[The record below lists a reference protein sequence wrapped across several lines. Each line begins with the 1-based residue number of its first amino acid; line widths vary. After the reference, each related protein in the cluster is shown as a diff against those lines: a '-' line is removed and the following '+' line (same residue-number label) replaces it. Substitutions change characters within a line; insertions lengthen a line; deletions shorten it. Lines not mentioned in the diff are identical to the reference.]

1 MEEKFCE
8 NISTSCNVEVCHC
21 HTSQKMCGTSLEDIQ
36 LVGLATKSHQ
46 KSKLLLSAI
55 ESTQQRQSKWKLKL

>member
-1 MEEKFCE
+1 MKTYQLAAMSRYVTVIPP
-8 NISTSCNVEVCHC
+8 N
-21 HTSQKMCGTSLEDIQ
+21 KRGTGLEDIQ

>member
-1 MEEKFCE
+1 MSRYVTVIPPNKR
-8 NISTSCNVEVCHC
+8 
-21 HTSQKMCGTSLEDIQ
+21 GTGLEDIQ